1 MTDVHVF
8 INYRRRDTRHVAGR
22 LRDRIDARFGDE
34 SVFVDVESI
43 EPGRD
48 YVTAIDGAVSSCL
61 VMLVL
66 IGEEWLSPD
75 ERGLRRI
82 DDPNDRLRLEI
93 EAGLRHRTV
102 VIPVL
107 VDAATM
113 PKTRDLPESVVPLSR
128 HQAVRLRHDSFSSD
142 SEHLLDVIA
151 RIATEPGA
159 GVTPTPP
166 RPAPRSEDDRRGS
179 AKVARWVALGL
190 LVLVLL
196 LQLASVGAVLEPVR
210 ESRPLLPPDDV
221 WPATVWLLTALPVAV
236 AALRV
241 LRRSRPGVAV
251 GCVVAALLWLLTS
264 MVLVASRQDPPS
276 FGPHLLVLVALLAAL
291 VALVVAEPEVVAA
304 GNGAAGSRSLA
315 LLLMVAAVVLRCLAP
330 RIAEAVTAS
339 TVSTDLAPLLTSDT
353 FWLSLLL
360 PLLVCLPA
368 LGSRTPAGAQALV
381 TVAGLLLVYPVVIRS
396 LTFAAEADQF
406 GAAQAVVADLVFLLG
421 TACMLW
427 SVRAAQRRVLL
438 VAPVV

>member
-1 MTDVHVF
+1 
-8 INYRRRDTRHVAGR
+8 
-22 LRDRIDARFGDE
+22 
-34 SVFVDVESI
+34 
-43 EPGRD
+43 
-48 YVTAIDGAVSSCL
+48 
-61 VMLVL
+61 
-66 IGEEWLSPD
+66 
-75 ERGLRRI
+75 
-82 DDPNDRLRLEI
+82 
-93 EAGLRHRTV
+93 
-102 VIPVL
+102 
-107 VDAATM
+107 
-113 PKTRDLPESVVPLSR
+113 
-128 HQAVRLRHDSFSSD
+128 
-142 SEHLLDVIA
+142 
-151 RIATEPGA
+151 
-159 GVTPTPP
+159 
-166 RPAPRSEDDRRGS
+166 
-179 AKVARWVALGL
+179 
-190 LVLVLL
+190 
-196 LQLASVGAVLEPVR
+196 
-210 ESRPLLPPDDV
+210 
-221 WPATVWLLTALPVAV
+221 
-236 AALRV
+236 
-241 LRRSRPGVAV
+241 
-251 GCVVAALLWLLTS
+251 
-264 MVLVASRQDPPS
+264 
-276 FGPHLLVLVALLAAL
+276 VLVALLAAL